1 MYPIA
6 DYTEARTLEEA
17 IEQLSSNPGLLIIAG
32 GTDLL
37 IKLYHGKLDTVQLL
51 SLRQIKS
58 LQIITEN
65 GDGSISIGSLST
77 FKEIGGHPIVQQGI
91 PILAEAAMAMG
102 GPQIRSMA
110 TIGGNICNG
119 IPSADSAPALF
130 ALNAILKL
138 QSKEG
143 ERAIPIQEFYRGPGQ
158 VDLKQGELLTEI
170 LITPDNYQHFGGCY
184 IKFSMRKAMD
194 IATLGVAATC
204 KLNGTARF
212 GQVRIGLG
220 VAGPTPLRCTLAE
233 EYAVGKAVNGLTIAE
248 IGKIAVQSAKSR
260 TSWRASK
267 EYREH
272 LIEELTQ
279 RALTTAITRAGGVI
293 DYA

>member
-1 MYPIA
+1 MYLIEDYAEAKTVA
-6 DYTEARTLEEA
+6 DA
-17 IEQLSSNPGLLIIAG
+17 IDILASNPGWHIIAG

-37 IKLYHGKLDTVQLL
+37 IKMHHGKLDKVQLL
-51 SLRQIKS
+51 SLRRIETLRTVWKE
-58 LQIITEN
+58 EN
-65 GDGSISIGSLST
+65 ENISIGSLAT
-77 FKEIGGHPIVQQGI
+77 FKDIANHPLIQQSI
-91 PILAEAAMAMG
+91 PVLVEAAMTMG

-119 IPSADSAPALF
+119 IPSADSAPVLF

-143 ERAIPIQEFYRGPGQ
+143 ERVVPIQEFYLSPGQ
-158 VDLKQGELLTEI
+158 VDLKPGELLTDI
-170 LITPDNYQHFGGCY
+170 LITPDNYQYFGGCY
-184 IKFSMRKAMD
+184 IKFTMRKAMD
-194 IATLGVAATC
+194 IATLGVAVIC
-204 KLNGTARF
+204 KLKGKDRF

-220 VAGPTPLRCTLAE
+220 VAGPTPLRCILAE
-233 EYAVGKAVNGLTIAE
+233 EYAMDKVINEITIAE
-248 IGKIAVQSAKSR
+248 IGKAAVQSAKAR

-279 RALTTAITRAGGVI
+279 RALKIAITRAGG
-293 DYA
+293 AECA

>member
-1 MYPIA
+1 MYLIEDYAEAKTVA
-6 DYTEARTLEEA
+6 DA
-17 IEQLSSNPGLLIIAG
+17 IDILALNPDWHIIAG

-37 IKLYHGKLDTVQLL
+37 IKMHHGKLEKVQLL
-51 SLRQIKS
+51 SLRRIETLRTIWKE
-58 LQIITEN
+58 EN
-65 GDGSISIGSLST
+65 ENISIGSLAT
-77 FKEIGGHPIVQQGI
+77 FKNIANHPLIQQSI
-91 PILAEAAMAMG
+91 PVLVEAAMAMG

-119 IPSADSAPALF
+119 IPSADSAPVLF

-143 ERAIPIQEFYRGPGQ
+143 ERVVPIQEFYLGPGQ
-158 VDLKQGELLTEI
+158 VDLKPGELLTDI

-184 IKFSMRKAMD
+184 IKFTMRKAMD
-194 IATLGVAATC
+194 IATLGVAVIC
-204 KLNGTARF
+204 KLKGKDHF

-220 VAGPTPLRCTLAE
+220 VAGPTPLRCILAE
-233 EYAVGKAVNGLTIAE
+233 EYAVDKVINEITIAE
-248 IGKIAVQSAKSR
+248 IGKAAVQSAKAR

-279 RALTTAITRAGGVI
+279 RALKIAVTRAGG
-293 DYA
+293 AECA